1 MKFISLRDIRSFF
14 GSLRNYDKTPF
25 FYGVNILINGGKG
38 EILDP
43 ENIDAY
49 NVYSTTPHLQSVVKR
64 KGDLIA
70 SGQWKHYKI
79 IRGEKVLQEN
89 SELVNLLENPN
100 VLYKGND
107 YLRLINENMSIYG
120 NVYKYVLRPYSK
132 SIPASLQILPSF
144 DIQIQTLGKWYKQ
157 SKLKNIIKEYKM
169 LSTNDILSIDE
180 IDHTY
185 IVNSKNPLQGETPLK
200 AIYLP
205 LSNLR
210 AAMKTRNILI
220 EKRGAIGILSNDTK
234 DAVGNKGLPKDER
247 KRIEQEYQ
255 KNYGLGDGQ
264 SQVIISDNNLKW
276 QAMGFPTKDLMLF
289 EEDEN
294 DFCQLCDQYGI
305 ARDLFASTKGATF
318 ENQKQALKQTY
329 QTTIIPEA
337 EEIAMNHTKLLGLD
351 GKNEWLELD
360 YSHIP
365 VLQENEQEKARII
378 NLKSNSVKTLK
389 DAGFTDEQI
398 TSITGI
404 II

>member
-1 MKFISLRDIRSFF
+1 MSFISLRNLRSLF
-14 GSLRNYDKTPF
+14 GSVSNYDKTPL
-25 FYGVNILINGGKG
+25 FYGVNILLNGGKG
-38 EILDP
+38 DILNP

-49 NVYSTTPHLQSVVKR
+49 NVYSTTPHLQAVIKR

-70 SGQWKHYKI
+70 SGQWKHYKL
-79 IRGEKVLQEN
+79 IRGEKVIVEN
-89 SELVNLLENPN
+89 SELVAFLEKPN
-100 VLYKGND
+100 VLFKGND
-107 YLRLINENMSIYG
+107 YLRLINENMSVYG
-120 NVYKYVLRPYSK
+120 NVYKYVLRPYKK
-132 SIPASLQILPSF
+132 SIPTTLNILPSN
-144 DIQIQTLGKWYKQ
+144 DIEIRTLGKWYKQ
-157 SKLKNIIKEYKM
+157 SKLKDIIKEYRM
-169 LSTNDILSIDE
+169 LSTNDILQIDE

-210 AAMKTRNILI
+210 SAMKTRNILI

-234 DAVGNKGLPKDER
+234 DAAGNKGLPKEER
-247 KRIEQEYQ
+247 TRVEKEFQRD
-255 KNYGLGDGQ
+255 YGLKDGQ

-337 EEIAMNHTKLLGLD
+337 EEIAMNHTKILGLD
-351 GKNEWLELD
+351 GVNEWLELD

-365 VLQENEQEKARII
+365 VLQENEQEKATIM
-378 NLKSNSVKTLK
+378 NLKSNSIKTLK
-389 DAGFTDEQI
+389 DAGFTNEEI
-398 TSITGI
+398 SSITGVTI
-404 II
+404 